1 MEIDI
6 ILSIMSAFIVGW
18 WIGSFYKTYQFRKLC
33 ITLGYDIDHAISE
46 LRLVQTLKHLKI
58 NSLKVEQVG
67 DMLVLY
73 DTITEAFIC
82 QGVTIEELAD
92 KANAEKNIQYAAVA
106 YAKED
111 KAFVFINGVSAE
123 KYIKSNEG

>member
-82 QGVTIEELAD
+82 QGVTIEE
-92 KANAEKNIQYAAVA
+92 KNIQYAAVA